1 MKSKGLYGDFFL
13 HFDILV
19 MGLILIFLGAAVLI
33 MNPSWLNLGFFC
45 AGLIVFIF
53 SEYLTHRFL
62 FHLKPPK
69 NRLFLHFL
77 KRLHYDHHKYPN
89 DLKLL
94 FLPVWYS
101 LPNFVV
107 LAAIFY
113 LFTANVIST
122 AAFGMGLILMLL
134 TYEWKHYVAHRPI
147 KPLFGFGKWMKK
159 THQLHHFKNEN
170 YWYGV
175 SNPIGDVLFGTLKD
189 EKKVEMSQTAKD
201 LEGKGG
207 L

>member
-1 MKSKGLYGDFFL
+1 MKQRDLYREFFL
-13 HFDILV
+13 HTDIWIMAAIFAALGGLIISLGTAWHSILFFAG
-19 MGLILIFLGAAVLI
+19 GLILFV
-33 MNPSWLNLGFFC
+33 
-45 AGLIVFIF
+45 F

-62 FHLKPPK
+62 FHLKPPE
-69 NRLFLHFL
+69 NRYLLQFL
-77 KRLHYDHHKYPN
+77 KRLHYDHHKHPN

-101 LPNFVV
+101 IPNFLV
-107 LAAIFY
+107 LAGICY
-113 LFTANVIST
+113 LITRDTAGT

-134 TYEWKHYVAHRPI
+134 AYEWKHYVAHRPI
-147 KPLFGFGKWMKK
+147 RPRSAFGKWMKK

-175 SNPIGDVLFGTLKD
+175 SNPIGDILFGTLKD

-201 LEGKGG
+201 LEKRG
-207 L
+207 